1 MAGNRFHNPLNK
13 QMMNLNSLTDEELAL
28 RYVAGNNRA
37 FDELL
42 RRNQSQL
49 FTYILFVV
57 RDRHVAD
64 DVFQETFVRAISKLQ
79 NNAYRANG
87 KFGAWLTR
95 IAHNVMID
103 LFRSQKH
110 KNIISIED
118 DTLTQLSARALLANN
133 IEAECINAQV
143 LTDVKRMV
151 DLLPP
156 VQREVVFMRFYQQ
169 MPFKEIAERTNVSIN
184 TSLGRLHYAIRNL
197 RKMARI
203 YNISLQLA

>member
-1 MAGNRFHNPLNK
+1 
-13 QMMNLNSLTDEELAL
+13 MMNLNSLTDEELAL

-64 DVFQETFVRAISKLQ
+64 DIFQETFVRAISKLQ
-79 NNAYRANG
+79 NNAYRVNG

>member
-1 MAGNRFHNPLNK
+1 
-13 QMMNLNSLTDEELAL
+13 MNLNSLTDEELAL

-87 KFGAWLTR
+87 KFGGWLSR

>member
-1 MAGNRFHNPLNK
+1 
-13 QMMNLNSLTDEELAL
+13 MNLNSLTDEELAL

-79 NNAYRANG
+79 NNAYRVNG

>member
-1 MAGNRFHNPLNK
+1 
-13 QMMNLNSLTDEELAL
+13 MNLNSLTDEELAL

-79 NNAYRANG
+79 NNAYRTNG

-133 IEAECINAQV
+133 IEAECIKAQV
-143 LTDVKRMV
+143 LTDVKGMV

>member
-1 MAGNRFHNPLNK
+1 
-13 QMMNLNSLTDEELAL
+13 MMNLNSLTDEELAL

-79 NNAYRANG
+79 NNAYRVNG

>member
-1 MAGNRFHNPLNK
+1 
-13 QMMNLNSLTDEELAL
+13 MNLNSLTDEELAL

-133 IEAECINAQV
+133 IVAECINAQV

>member
-1 MAGNRFHNPLNK
+1 MID
-13 QMMNLNSLTDEELAL
+13 LNSLTDEELAL
-28 RYVAGNNRA
+28 RYVAGNNHA

-64 DVFQETFVRAISKLQ
+64 DIFQETFVRAISKLQ
-79 NNAYRANG
+79 NNDYRANG

-118 DTLTQLSARALLANN
+118 DTITQLSARTILANN
-133 IEAECINAQV
+133 IETECINAQI

-197 RKMARI
+197 RKMARM
-203 YNISLQLA
+203 YNISLHLA